1 MNKKIIIITVAAGL
15 VGFAGF
21 FAFSFLTH
29 EAPQLESQ
37 SPEQTAQVDSQQLDP
52 LDPEISPESV
62 LKATAGKNRKG
73 LTEKQLRE
81 LVYDV
86 REKITEYDQKLKS
99 LQVREQR
106 LQATQNTLKE
116 DIAQLNN
123 LRDELTSTV
132 MQLKEEQGK
141 LAKSMVEI
149 ENAERE
155 NLVSIAAAYDKM
167 APESASKI
175 LTNMTQAQDDNSSAN
190 DAIKILYY
198 MSEKKKAKVLSV
210 IAEKEPAI
218 SAYFCRKLK
227 TIIERN

>member
-1 MNKKIIIITVAAGL
+1 MNKKMIIITVGAGL
-15 VGFAGF
+15 VGFAGL
-21 FAFSFLTH
+21 FAFSFFTH
-29 EAPQLESQ
+29 KAPQLENQ
-37 SPEQTAQVDSQQLDP
+37 ALEQTAQVDNQQLEP
-52 LDPEISPESV
+52 LDPEVSQDSV
-62 LKATAGKNRKG
+62 LNANAGKNRKG
-73 LTEKQLRE
+73 LAEKQLRE

-86 REKITEYDQKLKS
+86 REKIKEYDRKLKS

-106 LQATQNTLKE
+106 LETTQNTLKE
-116 DIAQLNN
+116 DITQLNN

-132 MQLKEEQGK
+132 MQLKEEQVK
-141 LAKSMVEI
+141 LAKSIIEI

-175 LTNMTQAQDDNSSAN
+175 LTNMTQAQNDTSSAN

-198 MSEKKKAKVLSV
+198 MSEKKKANVLSV
-210 IAEKEPAI
+210 IAENEPAI

>member
-1 MNKKIIIITVAAGL
+1 MNKKMIIITASAGL
-15 VGFAGF
+15 VCFAGF
-21 FAFSFLTH
+21 FAFSFFTH
-29 EAPQLESQ
+29 EARQLEKQ
-37 SPEQTAQVDSQQLDP
+37 PPEQTAQVVNQQLEP
-52 LDPEISPESV
+52 LDPEVSPDSV
-62 LKATAGKNRKG
+62 LNADAGKSRKG
-73 LTEKQLRE
+73 LTEKQLRR

-86 REKITEYDQKLKS
+86 REKIKEYDQKLKS

-106 LQATQNTLKE
+106 LQTTQNTLKE

-123 LRDELTSTV
+123 LRDKLTETV
-132 MQLKEEQGK
+132 IQLKGEQEK

-149 ENAERE
+149 ENAERK
-155 NLVSIAAAYDKM
+155 NLISLAAAYDKM

-175 LTNMTQAQDDNSSAN
+175 LTNMTQAQNDTSSAN

-198 MSEKKKAKVLSV
+198 MSEKKKANVLSV
-210 IAEKEPAI
+210 IAENEPAI